1 MSKSYSQV
9 LCLIRY
15 FAAWADN
22 ALDGSE
28 EELPPLQS
36 AYLLSVRTEL
46 ASLKAYAG
54 QAIAKLDCDSPAEG
68 ARDEH

>member
-1 MSKSYSQV
+1 MSKSYFQV

-28 EELPPLQS
+28 EELPPCRALIS
-36 AYLLSVRTEL
+36 CLF
-46 ASLKAYAG
+46 
-54 QAIAKLDCDSPAEG
+54 
-68 ARDEH
+68 ARNSHPSKPMPGRL

>member
-1 MSKSYSQV
+1 MSKSYFQV

-28 EELPPLQS
+28 EELPP
-36 AYLLSVRTEL
+36 
-46 ASLKAYAG
+46 
-54 QAIAKLDCDSPAEG
+54 PAERLSPVCSHG
-68 ARDEH
+68 TRIPQSLCRAGYSEVRLRQSG